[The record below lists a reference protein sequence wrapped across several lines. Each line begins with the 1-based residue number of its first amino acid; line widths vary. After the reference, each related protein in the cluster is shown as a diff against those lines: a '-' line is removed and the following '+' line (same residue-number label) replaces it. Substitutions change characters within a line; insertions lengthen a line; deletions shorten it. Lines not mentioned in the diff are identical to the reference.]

1 MTITGET
8 RNKENVEESNEL
20 RLEKSRKLWRS
31 REKEMMNSKDQPGV
45 ENQEF
50 QTFYIYKLY
59 Q

>member
-20 RLEKSRKLWRS
+20 RLEKGRKLWRS
-31 REKEMMNSKDQPGV
+31 REEKMMNFKDQPGV